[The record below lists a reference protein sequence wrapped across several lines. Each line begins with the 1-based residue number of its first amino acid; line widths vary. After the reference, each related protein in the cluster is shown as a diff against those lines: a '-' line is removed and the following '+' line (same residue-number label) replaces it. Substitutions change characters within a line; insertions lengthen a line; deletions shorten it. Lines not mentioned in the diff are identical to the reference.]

1 MSIHSCILNVCFRE
15 TREYSRVL
23 LIADHHPIDP
33 GRHPLS
39 NGDLA
44 DEVPSEQCVR
54 VRGLKESGNNSE
66 VTVNYGIIN
75 YVITVSLMS
84 YSTTNRTAVM

>member
-1 MSIHSCILNVCFRE
+1 MYVATILHNICRTTCNIILKMSIHSCILNVCFRE

-33 GRHPLS
+33 GRHPS

-54 VRGLKESGNNSE
+54 VRGLQGEWKHLGS
-66 VTVNYGIIN
+66 
-75 YVITVSLMS
+75 
-84 YSTTNRTAVM
+84 NR

>member
-1 MSIHSCILNVCFRE
+1 MSIHSCILNVCFSE

-39 NGDLA
+39 KGDLA
-44 DEVPSEQCVR
+44 DEVPIEQCVC
-54 VRGLKESGNNSE
+54 VRGLQGEWKQLGS
-66 VTVNYGIIN
+66 
-75 YVITVSLMS
+75 
-84 YSTTNRTAVM
+84 NR